1 MTDKKK
7 PPRDPRE
14 GKPAPPPP
22 DDVEE
27 LEIEFEDQDEIDE
40 RELGGEG

>member
-1 MTDKKK
+1 VTEKKK
-7 PPRDPRE
+7 PPRDPRD
-14 GKPAPPPP
+14 GKPTPPPP